1 MGGVIIALFIF
12 GILLLLAMMF
22 YRSVFRLS
30 RLRRSGMKTEGVC
43 THHQWGEG
51 SVASIFEYSTPDGQI
66 FTVSSEFWSVK
77 VFEVS
82 DTTEVIF
89 DPKKPSQAAITMD
102 LGSELRTSW
111 IGALTMSALFLSLAT
126 GILIAK

>member
-1 MGGVIIALFIF
+1 MGGAIILLFIF
-12 GILLLLAMMF
+12 GILLLPATVF
-22 YRSVFRLS
+22 CRSAFQLS

-51 SVASIFEYSTPDGQI
+51 SVASIFEYSTPDGKV
-66 FTVSSEFWSVK
+66 FTVSSEYWPVK

-82 DTTEVIF
+82 DTTEVVF
-89 DPKKPSQAAITMD
+89 DPKKPSRAAIITD
-102 LGSELRTSW
+102 LSSELRTSW
-111 IGALTMSALFLSLAT
+111 IGALTMSALLLSLAT

>member
-1 MGGVIIALFIF
+1 M
-12 GILLLLAMMF
+12 LLLAMMF